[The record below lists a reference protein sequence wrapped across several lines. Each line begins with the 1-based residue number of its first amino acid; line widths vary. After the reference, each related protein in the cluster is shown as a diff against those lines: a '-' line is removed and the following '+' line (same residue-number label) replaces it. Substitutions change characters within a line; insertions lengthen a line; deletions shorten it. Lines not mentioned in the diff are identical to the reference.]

1 MLEDI
6 SSGLKVL
13 KLMKS
18 IMDSIR
24 HSKMH
29 QYRAMQLTAPQG
41 MLMGILSHYG
51 EMKVSDL
58 SEKLGLS
65 NSTVSG
71 IIDRLEKRGLVERI
85 RSTEDRRIVYVNVTS
100 SFNEYSKK
108 HSLKMEGMLEDIMSK
123 AGREEADTIIKG
135 LETLKRLI
143 ERQM

>member
-24 HSKMH
+24 HDKV
-29 QYRAMQLTAPQG
+29 QQFKDMQLTAPQG
-41 MLMGILSHYG
+41 MLIGILSHYG